1 MLLPFYRNVYS
12 NLEVHFTKFDVVV
25 SWALGFKPWPNHHE
39 LGLLKTGKSM
49 FGCPEGHIIISVQMN
64 A

>member
-1 MLLPFYRNVYS
+1 MPLPFYRNVYS

-25 SWALGFKPWPNHHE
+25 SWAPGFKPWPNHHE

-49 FGCPEGHIIISVQMN
+49 LAVLKVI
-64 A
+64 